1 VTFSSRTI
9 AVLTAIASIGLASG
23 CGGSSSGGGNDAG
36 TVTPGSSADAS
47 LAAMVPAA
55 VKSDGVIKVGMDT
68 TYAPNDFLKAD
79 GKTAQGWDVDLFD
92 AIAAKLGLKAE
103 FVTAPFPTLLQ
114 AVQSGKYEIGVSSFT
129 INPDREKHS
138 LMVSYFN
145 AGTQWATQKGNPSGI
160 TPDNACGKK
169 VAVQQGTVE
178 VDDLTAR
185 SKTCTKAGKPAIK
198 IDQYAAQDAATTAV
212 VSGKDNAMLADSPI
226 DAYAV
231 SKVGGQLELLG
242 AIYGAAPYGF
252 VLPKDATE
260 FAKAIQGATQAIIDD
275 GTYAAVLKKWGV
287 DGGAITTSEIN
298 PTVG

>member
-1 VTFSSRTI
+1 VNVSATRAI
-9 AVLTAIASIGLASG
+9 AVLATTVITAMASG
-23 CGGSSSGGGNDAG
+23 CGGSSSGGDNA

-47 LAAMVPAA
+47 LAALVPAA

-68 TYAPNDFLKAD
+68 TYAPNDFLKGD
-79 GKTAQGWDVDLFD
+79 GKTAQGWDVDLFG

-129 INPDREKHS
+129 INPDREKQS

-185 SKTCTKAGKPAIK
+185 SKTCTKAGKPGIK

-212 VSGKDNAMLADSPI
+212 VSRKDDAMLADSPI
-226 DAYAV
+226 CAYAV
-231 SKVGGQLELLG
+231 SKVGSELELLG
-242 AIYGAAPYGF
+242 DIYDAAPYGF
-252 VLPKDATE
+252 VLPKDQTQ
-260 FAKAIQGATQAIIDD
+260 FAKAIQGATQAVIDD
-275 GTYAAVLKKWGV
+275 GSYMAVLKKWGV

-298 PTVG
+298 PHVG

>member
-1 VTFSSRTI
+1 VKPNATR
-9 AVLTAIASIGLASG
+9 AVVVLTAVVVTGLVSA
-23 CGGSSSGGGNDAG
+23 CGGSSSGGDNA
-36 TVTPGSSADAS
+36 TVAPESSVDKA
-47 LAAMVPAA
+47 LAAQVPASI
-55 VKSDGVIKVGMDT
+55 KSDGVIKVGMDT

-79 GKTAQGWDVDLFD
+79 GKTAQGWDVDLFN
-92 AIAAKLGLKAE
+92 AVAAKLGLKAQ

-145 AGTQWATQKGNPSGI
+145 AGTQWATQKGNPSGV

-185 SKTCTKAGKPAIK
+185 SKTCTKAGKPAIT

-252 VLPKDATE
+252 VLPKTATE
-260 FAKAIQGATQAIIDD
+260 FAKAIQGATQSVIDD

-287 DGGAITTSEIN
+287 DGGAIKSSEIN
-298 PTVG
+298 PNVG